1 MLITYFMC
9 KNVVLNKH
17 TGVLLVSDNE
27 HLSTN
32 GHSYDSFSLPNVAKG
47 NLRLCFN
54 GGHLGFLPVVVLKVC
69 FVFDIRYVGLTSLIP
84 YYSKHIFRHSDHVF
98 NIYI

>member
-1 MLITYFMC
+1 MLIIYFMC

-17 TGVLLVSDNE
+17 PGVLLVSDNE

-32 GHSYDSFSLPNVAKG
+32 CHSYDRFGLPNVAKG
-47 NLRLCFN
+47 NLRLSFN

-69 FVFDIRYVGLTSLIP
+69 FVFDISYVGLTSLIP
-84 YYSKHIFRHSDHVF
+84 CYLKH
-98 NIYI
+98 YI